1 MQNGSQPV
9 HFSNLAPLGAGLF
22 HYLSMVLQGA
32 TQPNRGGHPTP
43 RPTMA
48 GFSFYDRG
56 PPGAGDP
63 QMCDS
68 SLPPLMVSRCV
79 VASPACTNPCN
90 ISNEKPRAI
99 MVDSDTPRGEAAIN
113 CRAACCFSVID
124 MRVSADF
131 RCNLDEVQS
140 PR

>member
-68 SLPPLMVSRCV
+68 FLATIDGVSLCSRQPSVYRPLQHF
-79 VASPACTNPCN
+79 
-90 ISNEKPRAI
+90 E
-99 MVDSDTPRGEAAIN
+99 
-113 CRAACCFSVID
+113 
-124 MRVSADF
+124 
-131 RCNLDEVQS
+131 
-140 PR
+140 